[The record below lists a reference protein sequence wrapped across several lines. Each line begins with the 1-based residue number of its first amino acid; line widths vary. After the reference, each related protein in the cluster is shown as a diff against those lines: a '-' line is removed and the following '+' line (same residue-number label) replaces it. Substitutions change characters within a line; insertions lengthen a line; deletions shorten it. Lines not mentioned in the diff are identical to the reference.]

1 MIKPAVL
8 YEQEIIDSFKNIFFN
23 EKYKYLYYS
32 GYGIPQIE
40 NNTFNVHQFAS
51 VDNNNNLVGFIY
63 YDVDRTY
70 HAARTLCAVNF
81 TDNYITFGAD
91 LVQVIKDIF
100 EKYHFHKLI
109 FNAVIGNPAREKYT
123 KIIERFG
130 GRIVG
135 IAKEDIYM
143 YGKYHDKI
151 IYEVLKSDYDNMKE
165 KNGLL

>member
-1 MIKPAVL
+1 MKSSL
-8 YEQEIIDSFKNIFFN
+8 SENDKNGGTTV
-23 EKYKYLYYS
+23 YV
-32 GYGIPQIE
+32 P
-40 NNTFNVHQFAS
+40 V
-51 VDNNNNLVGFIY
+51 
-63 YDVDRTY
+63 
-70 HAARTLCAVNF
+70 
-81 TDNYITFGAD
+81 

-143 YGKYHDKI
+143 YGKYYDKI

-165 KNGLL
+165 KNGL